1 MSKVA
6 IVKIENKQIE
16 LAVRKAIDLLGG
28 ITKFISNE
36 ERVLLK
42 PNLLSAPE
50 NKEALEKIRTDPRV
64 LEALIKLLMEKRSPK
79 IMVGDCSGVGEKG
92 GTKEAIRKSGY
103 LVLEEKYQNVEV
115 RSLEARGPVHVDIN
129 GKKLKSA
136 TVAKDVMETKAIIN
150 VPKMKTHSLTIF
162 TGAVKNLFG
171 TITGGDKTRIHSLG
185 GTLNGFSQCLVDL
198 YSFEKEKIK
207 LNVMDANVALEGS
220 GPGAAGKAVKMGL
233 ILASEDAVAL
243 DAVAVT
249 LMGIAP
255 EKVPTLRFAHEQGLG
270 EIDIEKITILGEQ
283 IIDHK
288 RKFKFPKSARIA
300 FLPFQRFSKI
310 LQRYPKYK
318 SGCINCQSCVK
329 GCPEQVITII
339 TNKKGEPQ
347 PRINLKGCIACY
359 TCIEICPEACYGY
372 ESRTLRRVILIF
384 SALLVV
390 VAALITFLVL
400 FLR

>member
-1 MSKVA
+1 
-6 IVKIENKQIE
+6 
-16 LAVRKAIDLLGG
+16 
-28 ITKFISNE
+28 
-36 ERVLLK
+36 
-42 PNLLSAPE
+42 
-50 NKEALEKIRTDPRV
+50 
-64 LEALIKLLMEKRSPK
+64 
-79 IMVGDCSGVGEKG
+79 
-92 GTKEAIRKSGY
+92 
-103 LVLEEKYQNVEV
+103 
-115 RSLEARGPVHVDIN
+115 
-129 GKKLKSA
+129 
-136 TVAKDVMETKAIIN
+136 
-150 VPKMKTHSLTIF
+150 
-162 TGAVKNLFG
+162 
-171 TITGGDKTRIHSLG
+171 
-185 GTLNGFSQCLVDL
+185 
-198 YSFEKEKIK
+198 
-207 LNVMDANVALEGS
+207 
-220 GPGAAGKAVKMGL
+220 
-233 ILASEDAVAL
+233 
-243 DAVAVT
+243 
-249 LMGIAP
+249 
-255 EKVPTLRFAHEQGLG
+255 
-270 EIDIEKITILGEQ
+270 KITILGEQ